1 MLLACCFRE
10 PKSKQGKR
18 NGQKLIASSADDED
32 AYVLSKSLIS
42 APVSVGKDSKKKAGD
57 NSGGGSSW
65 EDQRSHIVTR
75 PASQN
80 GLFASNGSKKKIKAV
95 VEESKLASTPPATKE
110 DSKRQQSSAI
120 KQPSF
125 NASTP
130 VTKPPVSSAHN
141 QLFSPPN
148 FTNISA
154 IKKKEEVRDVRRMLA
169 TPEDLDESYI
179 SLSKIN
185 PASLSNSSKE
195 SLSPHCVPRSHLMKK
210 C

>member
-1 MLLACCFRE
+1 M
-10 PKSKQGKR
+10 
-18 NGQKLIASSADDED
+18 
-32 AYVLSKSLIS
+32 
-42 APVSVGKDSKKKAGD
+42 
-57 NSGGGSSW
+57 
-65 EDQRSHIVTR
+65 
-75 PASQN
+75 
-80 GLFASNGSKKKIKAV
+80 
-95 VEESKLASTPPATKE
+95 EESKLASTPPATKE

-169 TPEDLDESYI
+169 TPEGTKIYTIFLDAIASLATRHECKSDNLKIYEI
-179 SLSKIN
+179 SLLKSRK
-185 PASLSNSSKE
+185 
-195 SLSPHCVPRSHLMKK
+195 
-210 C
+210 